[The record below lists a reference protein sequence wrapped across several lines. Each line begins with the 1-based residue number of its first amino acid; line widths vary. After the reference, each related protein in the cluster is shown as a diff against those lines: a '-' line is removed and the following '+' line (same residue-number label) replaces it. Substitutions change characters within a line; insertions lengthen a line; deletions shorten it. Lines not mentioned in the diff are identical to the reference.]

1 MSNLLGFIGRRS
13 LASIGVLIGVSIVIF
28 VIARVIPGDPARI
41 ALGPMASPSQV
52 EALRKQLYLDQ
63 PLPLQYVEFAKRL
76 VRGDLGVS
84 LYTNRPVVT
93 ELAQS
98 FPATVELVLV
108 AALLMVVLGIPLG
121 IVAAYFRDRWP
132 DALAR
137 VVSLLGVTTPSFV
150 WAIFLMLLFSYTLGW
165 LPTLGRLSDS
175 VAPPPPVTRM
185 YTVDALL
192 AGDLAV
198 FWDAFE
204 HLLLPAAALALSGL
218 GQAARLTRANVVE
231 TLGKP
236 YVEMSRA
243 FGVKERI
250 VAMKYALR
258 PAMIPT
264 LTVLG
269 LDFAAMLGN
278 AFLVEIVFN
287 WPGMARYG
295 VQTILH
301 KDLNGIVGITL
312 VIAAAFLTVNLLVDL
327 LVGWVNP
334 RIRFREGAR

>member
-1 MSNLLGFIGRRS
+1 MSNLLSFVGKRL
-13 LASIGVLIGVSIVIF
+13 LASVGVLIGVSIVIF

-41 ALGPMASPSQV
+41 ALGPMANAAQV
-52 EALRKQLYLDQ
+52 EELRKQLYLDQ
-63 PLPLQYVEFAKRL
+63 PLPLQYVEFIKRL
-76 VRGDLGVS
+76 TQGDLGIS

-93 ELAQS
+93 ELSQS
-98 FPATVELVLV
+98 FPATMELVLI
-108 AALLMVVLGIPLG
+108 AGLLMIIIGVPLG
-121 IVAAYFRDRWP
+121 IIAAYYRNRWP
-132 DALAR
+132 DTVAR

-150 WAIFLMLLFSYTLGW
+150 WAIFLMLLFSYSLGW

-175 VAPPPPVTRM
+175 ITPPATITGM
-185 YTVDALL
+185 YTLDALL
-192 AGDLAV
+192 AGNWAT
-198 FWDAFE
+198 FWNAFQ
-204 HLLLPAAALALSGL
+204 HLILPATALALSGL
-218 GQAARLTRANVVE
+218 GQAARLTRANMLE
-231 TLGKP
+231 TYSKP
-236 YVEMSRA
+236 YIEMSRA
-243 FGVKERI
+243 FGVNERAI
-250 VAMKYALR
+250 AMKYALR

-295 VQTILH
+295 VQAILH

-312 VIAAAFLTVNLLVDL
+312 VIAAVFLTVNLAVDL

-334 RIRFREGAR
+334 RIRFRQGAR

>member
-1 MSNLLGFIGRRS
+1 MSNLLGFIGRRL
-13 LASIGVLIGVSIVIF
+13 LASIGVLIGVSVVIF

-41 ALGPMASPSQV
+41 ALGPMATAAQV
-52 EALRKQLYLDQ
+52 EELRKQLYLDQ
-63 PLPLQYVEFAKRL
+63 PLPLQYVEFIKRL
-76 VRGDLGVS
+76 VKGDLGVS

-98 FPATVELVLV
+98 FPATMELVLI
-108 AALLMVVLGIPLG
+108 AGLLMVVLGIPLG
-121 IVAAYFRDRWP
+121 IIAAYYRDKWP
-132 DALAR
+132 DATAR
-137 VVSLLGVTTPSFV
+137 VLSLFGVTTPSFV
-150 WAIFLMLLFSYTLGW
+150 WAIFLMLLFSYALGW

-175 VAPPPPVTRM
+175 LSPPARVTGM

-192 AGDLAV
+192 ARQWVV
-198 FWDAFE
+198 FWDAFQ
-204 HLLLPAAALALSGL
+204 HVLLPAVAIALSGI
-218 GQAARLTRANVVE
+218 GQAARLTRANMLE
-231 TLGKP
+231 TYGKP
-236 YVEMSRA
+236 YVELVRA
-243 FGVKERI
+243 FGIKERT
-250 VAMKYALR
+250 VSLKYALR

-264 LTVLG
+264 LTILG

-301 KDLNGIVGITL
+301 KDLNGIIGTTL
-312 VIAAAFLTVNLLVDL
+312 VIAAVFLVVNLLVDL

-334 RIRFREGAR
+334 RIRFRQGAR